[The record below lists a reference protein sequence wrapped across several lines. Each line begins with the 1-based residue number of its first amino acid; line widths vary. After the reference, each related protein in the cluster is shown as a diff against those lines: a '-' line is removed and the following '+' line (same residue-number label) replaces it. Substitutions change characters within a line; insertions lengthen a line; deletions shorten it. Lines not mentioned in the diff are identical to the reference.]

1 MLILDCECYPNYFLL
16 AFLEVSTGKVRHF
29 ECTEAQPFDGKTVA
43 ALMAK
48 YQTGSFNGLSYDLPL
63 IVAAIMGAKPAR
75 LKSISDAIILRK
87 QPAWRVMRDF
97 ELAIPAKW
105 DHIDIIEVAPGQ
117 SGLKIYGGR
126 MHAPTLQDLPIEPDE
141 HVTPEQMEQ
150 LKAYCANDL
159 HLTAGLFRTLRP
171 QLDLRVSM
179 SKQYGQ
185 DLRSK
190 SDAQIAETVILSELS
205 KVTGTRYRAPQTP
218 DGYGFS
224 YKDPGFLEFQ
234 TPELRATHSR
244 ILSERFT
251 LSAYGQVQMPQWLRD
266 APIEFGGAKY
276 QLGIGGIHSCEKS
289 QFVRATG
296 GWIIEDRDVA
306 SYYPNIILGQSLYP
320 GQLGREFTR
329 VYQSIVDR
337 RIRAKR
343 EGDKVTADS
352 LKLSINGSFGKLGS
366 KYSALYSPDL
376 LIQVTVTGQ
385 LALLMLIERLH
396 LAGVRCISANT
407 DGVVLHYPESL
418 APTVESIC
426 FDWSLSTSYTLEA
439 TQYRA
444 IGSRDVN
451 NYVAVT
457 TGGKVKGKGC
467 FAQSGLAK
475 NPDGQIIYKAVAAQV
490 AQGVPYKKTIREC
503 EDIREFVAVRRV
515 QGGAVWRGEKLGRA
529 VRFYISTSVPENEC
543 ILYATNSNRV
553 PKSAGAKPCMVLPE
567 QFPDD
572 VDYRYYETEAEKLLC
587 EIGWKE

>member
-43 ALMAK
+43 ALMVK

-159 HLTAGLFRTLRP
+159 HLTAALFRTLRP

-205 KVTGTRYRAPQTP
+205 KVTGTTYRAPQMP
-218 DGYGFS
+218 DGYSFS

-234 TPELRATHSR
+234 TPELRAIHAR

-276 QLGIGGIHSCEKS
+276 QLGIGGIHS
-289 QFVRATG
+289 
-296 GWIIEDRDVA
+296 
-306 SYYPNIILGQSLYP
+306 
-320 GQLGREFTR
+320 
-329 VYQSIVDR
+329 
-337 RIRAKR
+337 
-343 EGDKVTADS
+343 
-352 LKLSINGSFGKLGS
+352 
-366 KYSALYSPDL
+366 
-376 LIQVTVTGQ
+376 
-385 LALLMLIERLH
+385 
-396 LAGVRCISANT
+396 
-407 DGVVLHYPESL
+407 
-418 APTVESIC
+418 
-426 FDWSLSTSYTLEA
+426 
-439 TQYRA
+439 
-444 IGSRDVN
+444 
-451 NYVAVT
+451 
-457 TGGKVKGKGC
+457 
-467 FAQSGLAK
+467 
-475 NPDGQIIYKAVAAQV
+475 
-490 AQGVPYKKTIREC
+490 
-503 EDIREFVAVRRV
+503 
-515 QGGAVWRGEKLGRA
+515 
-529 VRFYISTSVPENEC
+529 
-543 ILYATNSNRV
+543 
-553 PKSAGAKPCMVLPE
+553 
-567 QFPDD
+567 
-572 VDYRYYETEAEKLLC
+572 
-587 EIGWKE
+587 